1 MYEIY
6 PYFTN
11 DGSVGLY
18 SQADNDIYHSTY
30 GALTEAYEK
39 FILPADL
46 ENFFQKK
53 SEIKILDICF
63 GIGYNSKSFL
73 NYIYNAQIDTDNN
86 SKDKYIGK
94 LYTDNAICKNS
105 LSNTIKNKNLK
116 IYIKAIDTD
125 KILAGLAP
133 FVICN
138 KKNLPKNYKLPFNNE
153 KIEKLLNKPIKNK
166 IKFYEEI
173 NLILMMK
180 IAEKSPEIFNTPEI
194 FEILKSKKYEQFFAK
209 NNALLAEFYNS
220 QTGLYTPVKR
230 FPAFLHNIYYRY
242 ISTSYKKASKWLK
255 LNDFNFDLK
264 IEDARKE
271 LLSDNNIYNFVFLDA
286 FTPAK
291 CPCLWTIDFF
301 KLLYEHLDK
310 DGMILTYSNS
320 AAVRNAFI
328 NAGFSVGK
336 IYTPSSDKFMGTIA
350 VKNNALIKYELSEY
364 DLNLIK
370 TKAGIFYRDE
380 NLNAP
385 NEAIIMSHQKD
396 VQNSEL
402 ISSSKFIKEYNKN
415 YK

>member
-73 NYIYNAQIDTDNN
+73 NFIYNAQIDTDNN

-138 KKNLPKNYKLPFNNE
+138 KKNLPKNYKLPFN
-153 KIEKLLNKPIKNK
+153 
-166 IKFYEEI
+166 
-173 NLILMMK
+173 
-180 IAEKSPEIFNTPEI
+180 
-194 FEILKSKKYEQFFAK
+194 
-209 NNALLAEFYNS
+209 
-220 QTGLYTPVKR
+220 
-230 FPAFLHNIYYRY
+230 
-242 ISTSYKKASKWLK
+242 
-255 LNDFNFDLK
+255 
-264 IEDARKE
+264 
-271 LLSDNNIYNFVFLDA
+271 
-286 FTPAK
+286 
-291 CPCLWTIDFF
+291 
-301 KLLYEHLDK
+301 
-310 DGMILTYSNS
+310 
-320 AAVRNAFI
+320 
-328 NAGFSVGK
+328 
-336 IYTPSSDKFMGTIA
+336 
-350 VKNNALIKYELSEY
+350 
-364 DLNLIK
+364 
-370 TKAGIFYRDE
+370 DE
-380 NLNAP
+380 NCR
-385 NEAIIMSHQKD
+385 K
-396 VQNSEL
+396 
-402 ISSSKFIKEYNKN
+402 IS
-415 YK
+415 